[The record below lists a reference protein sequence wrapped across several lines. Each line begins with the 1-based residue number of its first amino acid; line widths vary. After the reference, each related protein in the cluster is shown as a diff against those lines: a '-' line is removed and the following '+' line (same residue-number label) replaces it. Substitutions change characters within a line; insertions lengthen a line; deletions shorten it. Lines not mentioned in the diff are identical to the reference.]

1 MREEVGKVQSRRA
14 RNVEK
19 TYAQVLQM
27 KAAVE
32 HLTDLFELGSEPQ
45 DVRKYVEATLHD
57 AVNHL

>member
-1 MREEVGKVQSRRA
+1 M
-14 RNVEK
+14 EK